1 MKILL
6 KLQPLIESSVLTL
19 LLTLNVNAYAE
30 DSSEDLLNDFS
41 LEDLMDIEVTSV
53 SRKAQKLSDTAA
65 AVFVITNEDIK
76 RSGVTSIPEA
86 LRMAPGINV
95 NRIDSSKWAIT
106 SRGFNDRYANKLLVM
121 IDGRSVYDP
130 NFSGT
135 YWESR
140 DVFLEDVE
148 RIEVIRGPGGTLWG
162 ANAVNGVINIITKH
176 SAETQGGFV
185 EAGAGT
191 EEKGFVGAR
200 YGAELSEG
208 TFARAYV
215 KAFDRDESKR
225 ASGEG
230 SADNWKALRVGFRID
245 SQYNERNSLT
255 FQGDL
260 FNGDQDNQLNITSNV
275 APFQEIVDDTAK
287 TGGGNILGRWNHI
300 TDSSSEFTFQF
311 YYDRYDRSEIHIDTE
326 RDTFDLDFQHRFAPG
341 KNHDILWG
349 ASYRLTN
356 DKITNTSSIQYSD
369 TSPTENGYGLFV
381 QDEITLARDRLWLT
395 LGTKFQHS
403 NLYSIGLQPSARILW
418 IPHQQHRFWAS
429 VSRAERSPS
438 LSERYMHSLAAVI
451 PIPTPLPTI
460 LTVSGQTS
468 FKPEKMTAWELG
480 YRVSLTS
487 SLSIDATIFHNKYTE
502 LGSLIAS
509 APEFKGT
516 YLEVPYLYNNLDEA
530 KTWGFEVASSWQAS
544 EWWGLDLAYS
554 YLRKDI
560 TSPVTETLS
569 VDNHEPRHRA
579 SFRSN
584 MDLSENLDLDLW
596 LKYTSSHKLPA
607 IPLPGTVAPENYL
620 TLDLRLG
627 WMPADNLTIELV
639 GQNLLDS
646 QHLEHQS
653 RNFVLRSEIER
664 SIYGQISWKF

>member
-1 MKILL
+1 MKNQLLAQRLIRTVIL
-6 KLQPLIESSVLTL
+6 SFL
-19 LLTLNVNAYAE
+19 LACSINLHAE
-30 DSSEDLLNDFS
+30 NSEDDLLEEFS
-41 LEDLMDIEVTSV
+41 LEDLMEIEVTSA
-53 SRKAQKLSDTAA
+53 SKKAQKLSDIAA

-86 LRMAPGINV
+86 LRMAPGMNV

-106 SRGFNDRYANKLLVM
+106 SRGINDRYANKLLVM
-121 IDGRSVYDP
+121 IDGRTVYDP

-135 YWESR
+135 YWENR

-162 ANAVNGVINIITKH
+162 ANAVNGVINIITRH
-176 SAETQGGFV
+176 SADTQGGFV

-191 EEKGFVGAR
+191 EERGFVGAR

-208 TFARAYV
+208 TFGRAYV

-225 ASGEG
+225 ASGEDAG
-230 SADNWKALRVGFRID
+230 DDWRSVRGGFRID

-255 FQGDL
+255 LQGDI
-260 FNGDQDNQLNITSNV
+260 FSGDQDNQLDIARNI
-275 APFQEIVDDTAK
+275 APFQEIVDDTSKAD
-287 TGGGNILGRWNHI
+287 GWNILGRWNHI
-300 TDSSSEFTFQF
+300 LDPSSEFTFQF
-311 YYDRYDRSEIHIDTE
+311 FYDRYDRTEIHVDTE
-326 RDTFDLDFQHRFAPG
+326 RDTFDLDFQHRFVPG
-341 KNHDILWG
+341 ESHDILWG
-349 ASYRLTN
+349 VNYRFTN
-356 DKITNTSSIQYSD
+356 DVITNTPSIQYSD
-369 TSPTENGYGLFV
+369 TSPTENMYSLFV
-381 QDEITLARDRLWLT
+381 QDEITLVKDRLWLT
-395 LGTKFQHS
+395 AGTKFQHS
-403 NLYSIGLQPSARILW
+403 NLNDFGLQPSVRILW
-418 IPHQQHRFWAS
+418 IPHQKHRLWAS

-438 LSERYMHSLAAVI
+438 HSERYMHSLAAVLPVPA
-451 PIPTPLPTI
+451 PIPTI
-460 LTVSGQTS
+460 FTVSGQTG

-480 YRVSLTS
+480 YRVSPTS
-487 SLSIDATIFHNKYTE
+487 SLSIDTAIFHNKYTDR
-502 LGSLIAS
+502 GSLVGA

-516 YLEVPYLYNNLDEA
+516 YIELPYFFRNNSEA
-530 KTWGFEVASSWQAS
+530 KIWGFEVASTWQAS
-544 EWWGLDLAYS
+544 EWLELDLAYS
-554 YLRKDI
+554 FLGKQK
-560 TSPVTETLS
+560 TSAIAGALS
-569 VDNHEPRHRA
+569 VDNREPQHRV
-579 SFRSN
+579 SLRSN

-596 LKYTSSHKLPA
+596 MKYTSAHKQPA
-607 IPLPGTVAPENYL
+607 NPIAGTVAPDNYL